1 MKGKFFSVFVAVAL
15 ALTSAARLEA
25 AARQKPD
32 FSQFAGAFSG
42 TSTLVANSF
51 TYSGPAKL
59 GIHASKDGQ
68 TALMQFSGSITQ
80 NGGGT
85 SLPFSGAVLFAL
97 QKAAVQEILFN
108 ASGNNGSVFGTY
120 KVSKRLLTYSG
131 GATISG
137 SPFTVTGSLRTAQNK
152 HVQKISVSYILSAS
166 GGSYVWTGTFS
177 RKLK

>member
-1 MKGKFFSVFVAVAL
+1 V
-15 ALTSAARLEA
+15 EA
-25 AARQKPD
+25 AAQQKPD
-32 FSQFAGAFSG
+32 FSQFTGVFSG
-42 TSTLVANSF
+42 TSTLVANSV

-68 TALMQFSGSITQ
+68 TALMQFSGSIAQ
-80 NGGGT
+80 GGT

-97 QKAAVQEILFN
+97 HKAAVQEILFN

-120 KVSKRLLTYSG
+120 KVSRKLVTYSG
-131 GATISG
+131 GASISG
-137 SPFTVTGSLRTAQNK
+137 SAFTVTGSLRTAQNK
-152 HVQKISVSYILSAS
+152 HVQKISFSYILSAS